1 MPEPLLT
8 ERELTRL
15 HRLRLAGARVQRASA
30 RGERVARQLGVGQ
43 EFAAHRAYT
52 HGDDLRRVDWNVYGR
67 LGQLFTKLFEAPGRL
82 RTVIALDDS
91 PTMDFGA
98 RNKWFAARKAAAAA
112 AVVAL
117 GGADRVWLAR
127 IGETPLS
134 FEGAA
139 EMRLIELL
147 GGWPAPLGNG
157 KSPAALL
164 KLIADGG
171 ADTMLMV
178 FSDLQKL
185 EPTLALLHECHKRG
199 GRAVVMAFHAAEE
212 LHPTIQGFTRLRPAG
227 FADLKLRVDE
237 RMLAQYRE
245 EVARWRKAAAHA
257 VQATGAVLVEA
268 DSAWPLEP
276 ILASLT
282 RSGLLAR
289 RS

>member
-1 MPEPLLT
+1 MPDPLLT
-8 ERELTRL
+8 QRELTRL

-30 RGERVARQLGVGQ
+30 RGERVAKQLGVGQ

-91 PTMDFGA
+91 PTMDFGEH
-98 RNKWFAARKAAAAA
+98 NKWLAARKAAAAA

-127 IGETPLS
+127 IGETPAS

-139 EMRLIELL
+139 EVRLVETLAS
-147 GGWPAPLGNG
+147 WSAPAGNG
-157 KSPAALL
+157 KPPGALL
-164 KLIADGG
+164 KLVADGA
-171 ADTMLMV
+171 ADTMLMI
-178 FSDLQKL
+178 FTDLQRL
-185 EPTLALLHECHKRG
+185 DTTLALLHECRKRG
-199 GRAVVMAFHAAEE
+199 GRALVMSFHAAEE
-212 LHPTIQGFTRLRPAG
+212 LHPTMQGFTRLRPAG
-227 FADLKLRVDE
+227 FADLKLRIDE
-237 RMLAQYRE
+237 SVIEHYRE

-257 VQATGAVLVEA
+257 VQAAGAVLVEA